1 MTKPQQAG
9 GASVREMKAAALDEF
24 IKKEL
29 ERKRA
34 ADAAKTARLK
44 ALRLARD
51 AEEAA
56 AEKPEAPPK
65 RVARKGRHA

>member
-9 GASVREMKAAALDEF
+9 GASVRELKAAALDEF
-24 IKKEL
+24 VKQEL
-29 ERKRA
+29 ARKRA

-51 AEEAA
+51 AEAKVE
-56 AEKPEAPPK
+56 EPEAPPK
-65 RVARKGRHA
+65 RVARKGRHG